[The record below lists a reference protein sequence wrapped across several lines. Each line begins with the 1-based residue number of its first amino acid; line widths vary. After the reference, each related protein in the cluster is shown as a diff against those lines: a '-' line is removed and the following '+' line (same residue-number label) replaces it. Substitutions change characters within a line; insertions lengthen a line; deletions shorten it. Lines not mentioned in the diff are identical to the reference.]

1 MYVVNR
7 NELVLM
13 ASKTVLVL
21 EHGKEQ
27 SGRIPVVRSMYDV
40 VVENVD
46 AVRLCNYGYTPSQ

>member
-27 SGRIPVVRSMYDV
+27 SGRIHVRSMYDV